1 VACPAGQE
9 LDSRY
14 PPWQRPRPQIGAV
27 TRSGERQYRPHD
39 LWPRMQGIG
48 DTTQARGDIGLRGV
62 PDQVDGGDQVD
73 PVGADPLHVQIA
85 DPFDLVVVDEGP

>member
-1 VACPAGQE
+1 
-9 LDSRY
+9 
-14 PPWQRPRPQIGAV
+14 
-27 TRSGERQYRPHD
+27 
-39 LWPRMQGIG
+39 MQGIG

-85 DPFDLVVVDEGP
+85 DPFDLVVVDEGRSTLFRASGVTASPVRKSMLRPMRKIAIPRTQGFG